1 MADTNV
7 LQTINIGDNRFS
19 VKTCWEQL
27 ELTKH
32 YLLALLSRDEYTPIA
47 NMQPSSTDTLYTDP
61 VSGNPAGFH
70 AGQCV
75 VYPDVDVK
83 DGWGLS
89 IAKYVF
95 YDDQGI
101 PTKILWYHATDIEKR
116 IASLEENVAKI
127 FYGCLGMGLWVNEF
141 PWQNDA
147 VWSNGI

>member
-7 LQTINIGDNRFS
+7 LQTLKIGDSDFCIR
-19 VKTCWEQL
+19 TCWEQL
-27 ELTKH
+27 GLMKQYMLT
-32 YLLALLSRDEYTPIA
+32 LLSRDEYTPIA
-47 NMQPSSTDTLYTDP
+47 NMQPTSTDTLYTDP
-61 VSGNPAGFH
+61 ASGNPAGFH

-75 VYPDVDVK
+75 VYPDADVQ

-89 IAKYVF
+89 IAKHVL

-101 PTKILWYHATDIEKR
+101 PTKVFWYHATDIEKR
-116 IASLEENVAKI
+116 IASLEENVTKT
-127 FYGCLGMGLWVNEF
+127 FYGCLGTGLWVNEF